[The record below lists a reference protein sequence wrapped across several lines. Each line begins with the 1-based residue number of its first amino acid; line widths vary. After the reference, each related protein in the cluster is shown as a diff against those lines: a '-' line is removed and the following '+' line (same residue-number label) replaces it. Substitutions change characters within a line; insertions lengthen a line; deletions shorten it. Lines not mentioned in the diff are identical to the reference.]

1 MGRPMEGGATH
12 LPGRMKSLLARA
24 RPDTLNGMGEK
35 VRYEMDVVRGAG
47 APVPG
52 DVTVRSV
59 SVEDW
64 PELADLMLDAYTGT
78 IDYDGEDLDDA
89 MAEVGSFLD
98 GDPWL
103 THSRVAMV
111 DEGIAS
117 AVLVSGLD
125 GEPFI
130 GYVMTRAAH
139 KRRGLGRML
148 VSSAMSSL
156 AAAGHT
162 RVAFYITVGNT
173 ASERLFMGLG
183 ATPDDGR

>member
-1 MGRPMEGGATH
+1 MPI
-12 LPGRMKSLLARA
+12 LARTQ
-24 RPDTLNGMGEK
+24 PDTLGGMGDK
-35 VRYEMDVVRGAG
+35 IRYEMDVVRAAG
-47 APVPG
+47 ATAPA

-59 SVEDW
+59 TVEDW

-89 MAEVGSFLD
+89 MAEVGSFLE

-103 THSRVAMV
+103 THSRVAQV
-111 DEGIAS
+111 DDGIAS
-117 AVLVSGLD
+117 AVLVSGIE

-139 KRRGLGRML
+139 KRRGLGRLL

-156 AAAGHT
+156 AGAGHT
-162 RVAFYITVGNT
+162 RVAFYITDGNT
-173 ASERLFMGLG
+173 ASERLFGGLG
-183 ATPDDGR
+183 AVPDTGA

>member
-1 MGRPMEGGATH
+1 MP
-12 LPGRMKSLLARA
+12 LLSRA
-24 RPDTLNGMGEK
+24 RPDTIGGMGEK
-35 VRYEMDVVRGAG
+35 IRYEVDVVRAAG
-47 APVPG
+47 ATAPG

-59 SVEDW
+59 TVEDW

-103 THSRVAMV
+103 KHSRVAQV
-111 DEGIAS
+111 DERIAS
-117 AVLVSGLD
+117 AVLVSGMD

-139 KRRGLGRML
+139 KRRGLGRLL

-156 AAAGHT
+156 AGAGHT
-162 RVAFYITVGNT
+162 YVAFYITAGNI

-183 ATPDDGR
+183 ATRDDGR

>member
-1 MGRPMEGGATH
+1 MP
-12 LPGRMKSLLARA
+12 LLSRA
-24 RPDTLNGMGEK
+24 RPNTIGGMGEK
-35 VRYEMDVVRGAG
+35 IRYEMDVVRAAG
-47 APVPG
+47 ATAPG

-59 SVEDW
+59 TVEDW

-103 THSRVAMV
+103 THSRVAQV

-117 AVLVSGLD
+117 AVLVSGMD

-139 KRRGLGRML
+139 KQRGLGRLL

-156 AAAGHT
+156 AGAGHT
-162 RVAFYITVGNT
+162 RVAFYITAGNI

-183 ATPDDGR
+183 ATRDDGR